1 MTQSPKD
8 RSWSISQ
15 LAREFGVTARALRFY
30 EDKDLLHPAR
40 DGMNRIFSARD
51 RARLQLILR
60 GKRVGFTLEEIREIL
75 DLYDLHD
82 GQQSQLR
89 LSLVKFRE
97 RVKILERQRE
107 DIAGA
112 IETLQE
118 RIGWIEQKLAANT
131 SAEEASARAFDTVA
145 RKRLAGMAGE
155 AALDEAP

>member
-40 DGMNRIFSARD
+40 DGMNRIFSSRD

-82 GQQSQLR
+82 GQQAQLR

-97 RVKILERQRE
+97 RVQILERQRE

-112 IETLQE
+112 IENLHE
-118 RIGWIEQKLAANT
+118 RIAWIEDKLATNA
-131 SAEEASARAFDTVA
+131 SADEASARAFDTLA
-145 RKRLAGMAGE
+145 RTRLAGMAGE